1 MELAWPGARKKRR
14 KKQATVRGT
23 GLAGAAVA
31 AAGGFL
37 LLTRRGRALLFG
49 KTKAAANAITPSP
62 ARDYDDVTL
71 ARKVE
76 TEIFRDAEVPKG
88 DIVVNAE
95 NGVVHLR
102 GQVKNTDQ
110 MKSIEAAAR
119 KVDAI
124 KDVNNLLHLRGT
136 EPITKTEGKTRSVA
150 RR

>member
-14 KKQATVRGT
+14 KKQATVGGT

-88 DIVVNAE
+88 QINVNAQE
-95 NGVVHLR
+95 GVVQLR
-102 GQVKNTDQ
+102 GEVPTEDMLDDLVEKTR
-110 MKSIEAAAR
+110 SVEGVR
-119 KVDAI
+119 
-124 KDVNNLLHLRGT
+124 DVENLLHLPGS
-136 EPITKTEGKTRSVA
+136 PA
-150 RR
+150 PMHQ